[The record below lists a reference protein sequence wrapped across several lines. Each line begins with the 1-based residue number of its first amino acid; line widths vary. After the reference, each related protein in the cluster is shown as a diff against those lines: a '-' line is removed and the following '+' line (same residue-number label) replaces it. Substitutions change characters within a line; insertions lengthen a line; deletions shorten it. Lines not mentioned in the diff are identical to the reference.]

1 MDKTLQDVFPND
13 WGKHQPKKFSQ
24 LLDADYNTLDQTAK
38 DIRAQ
43 LMDVIHGFERS
54 PILTPAVCR
63 EQLEKRL
70 LPRRSGKWDIV
81 ALNENREKIY
91 EKKNNANGERGLRLV
106 AVPSWDKFPTE
117 QSALKF
123 ATLPNN
129 GVYLAIY
136 AGTVNILNDSMT
148 FKAFK
153 KFASKLPVADVV
165 IWDEGNGV
173 AKFYSV
179 AASVGS
185 LGNDEIDFPEDIKV
199 KQWKEFL
206 C

>member
-1 MDKTLQDVFPND
+1 MDKTLQDVLPND
-13 WGKHQPKKFSQ
+13 WGAHQPKKFSQ
-24 LLDADYNTLDQTAK
+24 LLDAEYNTLDQVAK

-54 PILTPAVCR
+54 PILTPAICR

-70 LPRRSGKWDIV
+70 LPRRSGKWDVV

-91 EKKNNANGERGLRLV
+91 EKKNNTNGERGLRLV

-117 QSALKF
+117 QSATKF
-123 ATLPNN
+123 AKLPEN

-136 AGTVNILNDSMT
+136 SGPVTVLNDSVT

-153 KFASKLPVADVV
+153 KFSSKLPLADVV
-165 IWDEGNGV
+165 IWDESDGV
-173 AKFYSV
+173 AKFFSV
-179 AASVGS
+179 AAATGS
-185 LGNDEIDFPEDIKV
+185 LGNVEIDFPADIDFE
-199 KQWKEFL
+199 QWREFL